1 MQEEELQYIADKK
14 PAARE
19 KVILLVDD
27 DEDEHEI
34 FLSAL
39 KNTNRD
45 YNFIGAD
52 SCEKALRILKELEPQ
67 YIFIDLNMPRTD
79 GMVCLQEIK
88 KLSRVAQVP
97 VYMYSTGINA
107 TEGKKAL
114 QLGAIDYIIK
124 PNSISSLSAVLRKI
138 LS

>member
-1 MQEEELQYIADKK
+1 MQDEELQYIADKK
-14 PAARE
+14 PVARE
-19 KVILLVDD
+19 KIILLVDD

-52 SCEKALRILKELEPQ
+52 SCEKALRILKELEPE